1 MRHIATALAGA
12 LALSLL
18 ASPAQ
23 SAPAQSAPAQSA
35 PAQSA
40 PHPDTGL
47 DGASAVRT
55 VGLELHTDDATL
67 AYYAARSGFFG

>member
-1 MRHIATALAGA
+1 MRHIATALAAA

-18 ASPAQ
+18 AS
-23 SAPAQSAPAQSA
+23 PAQSA

-67 AYYAARSGFFG
+67 AYYAARCRFFG